1 MDDLWMTTGLSC
13 NKILLLFV
21 GLFLMFLGPNL
32 RQSTGYRCPTHNKRN
47 NNERNEALRRI
58 IAGIREDG
66 PSFHHHEDEMDGP
79 VSTASRC
86 FYLDLTIVMFGTH
99 IVNLALHKRA
109 KRSGKQTQIGE
120 AAALHPI
127 IMVRPWFVHVSAFGL
142 VREEKKRT
150 YTSAC
155 QKLRNPFIG

>member
-1 MDDLWMTTGLSC
+1 MPANTTDSSQLKASSEDQNHDEMVPTNGDE
-13 NKILLLFV
+13 
-21 GLFLMFLGPNL
+21 
-32 RQSTGYRCPTHNKRN
+32 QGYR
-47 NNERNEALRRI
+47 
-58 IAGIREDG
+58 
-66 PSFHHHEDEMDGP
+66 PSDGP